1 MDPSSPEED
10 KLRTRESLGI
20 GHLALRRAA
29 LLEPEIEQRLG
40 QDIGCFA
47 TAPTEISEPLFGGLR
62 IIWDCGF
69 GAHGELKTR
78 SASSWWD
85 AHGPNESRR
94 PRDRYRGGKSA
105 SPALDD

>member
-1 MDPSSPEED
+1 MDPFSPEED

-40 QDIGCFA
+40 QDIGSFA

-62 IIWDCGF
+62 VVGD
-69 GAHGELKTR
+69 
-78 SASSWWD
+78 
-85 AHGPNESRR
+85 
-94 PRDRYRGGKSA
+94 
-105 SPALDD
+105 